1 MLRVQAGMQSSPGL
15 SWVYWC
21 ILSYSGSH
29 RHVGIQ
35 RRQATVV
42 LCRCH
47 QKAYGGYITLNSLNK
62 GDLLQAIFSIGGQYH
77 HDAAWISLL
86 TLLDTLY

>member
-1 MLRVQAGMQSSPGL
+1 M
-15 SWVYWC
+15 
-21 ILSYSGSH
+21 LSYSGSH
-29 RHVGIQ
+29 RHVGVQ
-35 RRQATVV
+35 QRQATLV

-47 QKAYGGYITLNSLNK
+47 QKAYRGHITLNSLNK

-86 TLLDTLY
+86 TLLDTLYECIAHYLSILALWTYLFGD